1 METIEDFTAWIDAI
15 NGFILDAAGS
25 PWVYFLLL
33 GVCII
38 DGFFPPVPSET
49 IVVALAAVA
58 MSSGGPNLW
67 LVILLAAAGAVIG
80 DNTAYAIGRS
90 IGTTRFR
97 WMRRPRVADSF
108 AWAGAKLDKRG
119 AMLIMIARY
128 IPVGRIAVNMTA
140 GATGFRRARFFWFT
154 VIAGCSWSLYSV
166 GIGVLAGHWVKDN
179 ALLGVGLAVGIALT
193 IGLIVDQVSRLLAAR
208 SSPRAETSKP
218 RPEPSRL

>member
-1 METIEDFTAWIDAI
+1 MY
-15 NGFILDAAGS
+15 L
-25 PWVYFLLL
+25 LLL

-49 IVVALAAVA
+49 IVVALAAIA
-58 MSSGGPNLW
+58 MSSGVPNLW
-67 LVILLAAAGAVIG
+67 LIIPIAAAGAVIG

-97 WMRRPRVADSF
+97 WMRRRRVADSF

-166 GIGVLAGHWVKDN
+166 GIGVLAGHWVEDN

-193 IGLIVDQVSRLLAAR
+193 IGLIVDQISRRLTAR
-208 SSPRAETSKP
+208 RSARAETSKP
-218 RPEPSRL
+218 CPEPSRL